1 MIRASRPEGLTEL
14 IGSAVVGEWLTI
26 SQERIDN
33 FAEVTEDHQW
43 IHVDI
48 ERASVGPF
56 GTTIAHG
63 LLTLS
68 LVPRLIRDLIDV
80 QNADAVV
87 NYGIDGVRFLAPV
100 PNGARI
106 RAHTELIGAVET
118 ARGVQARLKNTVE
131 IDGSERPAL
140 VAETI
145 HLFVSSP

>member
-1 MIRASRPEGLTEL
+1 MT
-14 IGSAVVGEWLTI
+14 V
-26 SQERIDN
+26 SQERIDA

-43 IHVDI
+43 IHVDV
-48 ERASVGPF
+48 ERASTGPF

-68 LVPRLIRDLIDV
+68 LVPGLIRDLIDV

-87 NYGIDGVRFLAPV
+87 NYGVDGVRFLAPV
-100 PNGARI
+100 PSGARI
-106 RAHTELIGAVET
+106 RARTELVEAVET
-118 ARGVQARLKNTVE
+118 DRGVRARLKNTVE

-145 HLFVSSP
+145 HLFVSTP

>member
-14 IGSAVVGEWLTI
+14 IGSTAIGDWVTV
-26 SQERIDN
+26 SQERIDA

-43 IHVDI
+43 IHVDV
-48 ERASVGPF
+48 ERASTGPF

-68 LVPRLIRDLIDV
+68 LVPGLIRDLIDV

-87 NYGIDGVRFLAPV
+87 NYGVDGVRFLAPV
-100 PNGARI
+100 PSGARI
-106 RAHTELIGAVET
+106 RARTELVEAVET
-118 ARGVQARLKNTVE
+118 DRGVRARLKNTVE

-145 HLFVSSP
+145 HLFVSTP

>member
-1 MIRASRPEGLTEL
+1 MIRASRPERLTEL
-14 IGSAVVGEWLTI
+14 IGSAAVGEWVTV
-26 SQERIDN
+26 SQERIDA

-48 ERASVGPF
+48 ERASAGPF

-87 NYGIDGVRFLAPV
+87 NYGVDDVRFLAPV
-100 PNGARI
+100 PSGARI
-106 RAHTELIGAVET
+106 RARTELIEAVET
-118 ARGVQARLKNTVE
+118 DRGVRARLKNTVE
-131 IDGSERPAL
+131 IDGGQRPAL